1 MVYYIYIY
9 YIVEILTHLFT
20 ILQKDE
26 MNRVNAI
33 NLLTVIV
40 SDFSTILPSVQVAIL
55 LDIVIK
61 AISNKNDIYTTL
73 QNIKL
78 LTSLIEKELVT
89 DFSKLQPSVLNQI
102 LNISMNTTI
111 TVFLYVFFIF
121 IEW

>member
-121 IEW
+121 IE